1 MAHLLN
7 LEAFHRETNTIR
19 LDRLVR
25 CTSKYPLMAI
35 FNEET
40 YPQAHEITLMQE
52 QKLQEL
58 LSYLNQNS
66 PFYKELFA
74 KHQINIAGIK
84 TLADL
89 SLIPTTAKDDLQQR
103 NDDFLCVP
111 RNKIIEYT
119 STSGTLGRPVTIA
132 LTEGDLD
139 RLAYNEYNSFLC
151 ADGSPEDTYQLML
164 TLDRQF
170 MAGIAYYLGIRRIGA
185 GIIRLG
191 PGVPALQWETI
202 RRLKPTAIV
211 AVPSFILKL
220 IQFAKETGIDINNTF
235 VKKAICIGENIR
247 NNDFSLNIL
256 GRKITESWDLQLYST
271 YASTEMQTAFTECG
285 EGRGG
290 HYQPDLVIVE
300 LLDEN
305 DRQVEPGT
313 PGEVT
318 ITTLGVEGMPLLRY
332 KTGDICIYFD
342 EPCACGRTSLRLS
355 SIMGRKKQMIKF
367 KGTTLY
373 PPALFDLLNERE
385 EILDF
390 VIEVTSNDI
399 GMDQVSLFLVPA
411 DDSEECDHRI
421 RAYLQARLRVSPHIK
436 YVSPEEIQKI
446 QFSEASRKAIK
457 FIDKRA

>member
-1 MAHLLN
+1 MALIQQEKDHQHK
-7 LEAFHRETNTIR
+7 AT
-19 LDRLVR
+19 
-25 CTSKYPLMAI
+25 AI
-35 FNEET
+35 
-40 YPQAHEITLMQE
+40 QQ

-58 LSYLNQNS
+58 LVYLSKNS

-74 KHQINIAGIK
+74 KHTIDITKIKSVAG
-84 TLADL
+84 L
-89 SLIPTTAKDDLQQR
+89 SKIPTTTKDDLQRR
-103 NDDFLCVP
+103 NNDFLCVP
-111 RNKIIEYT
+111 VDKVIEYT
-119 STSGTLGRPVTIA
+119 STSGTLGNPVTIA
-132 LTEGDLD
+132 LTENDLQ
-139 RLAYNEYNSFLC
+139 RLAYNEFNSFSC
-151 ADGSPEDTYQLML
+151 ADGSKDDTYQLML

-170 MAGIAYYLGIRRIGA
+170 MAGIAYYMGIRKLGA

-191 PGVPALQWETI
+191 PGVPSLQWETI
-202 RRLKPTAIV
+202 KRLKPTAIV

-220 IQFAKETGIDINNTF
+220 IQYAKNSGIDINETS

-247 NNDFSLNIL
+247 NTDFSLNIL
-256 GRKITESWDLQLYST
+256 GRKITEAWDIKLYST

-285 EGRGG
+285 EGKGG

-305 DRQVEPGT
+305 NQQVLPGT

-332 KTGDICIYFD
+332 KTGDMCMYFD

-355 SIMGRKKQMIKF
+355 SVMGRKKQMIKF

-390 VIEVTSNDI
+390 VIEVSSNEI
-399 GMDQVSLFLVPA
+399 GLDQVLIYIVPS
-411 DDSEECDHRI
+411 DMSEEVDHRI
-421 RAYLQARLRVSPHIK
+421 RAYLQARLRVSPHVK
-436 YVSPEEIQKI
+436 YVTAEVIQKM

-457 FIDKRA
+457 FVDKRN